1 MADNI
6 QEAIEQASKK
16 YKPTSTYDFT
26 KEIKNITLNP
36 FFIKNLEAILM
47 YFTLNVFDD
56 PRRLPVLFEVFDK
69 MIAGEKLEKDPNL
82 TNIEK
87 MVFTLYHLQQILKY
101 HAEDQGLV
109 IESTQEFTAEEI
121 KAALT
126 EMMDSS
132 KPENAQALSDLIKDK
147 LS

>member
-1 MADNI
+1 MANQI
-6 QEAIEQASKK
+6 QDALDKAAKK

-26 KEIKNITLNP
+26 KEIKNVTLNP

-56 PRRLPVLFEVFDK
+56 PMRLPVLFETFDK
-69 MIAGEKLEKDPNL
+69 LISGEKLEKEPEL

-109 IESTQEFTAEEI
+109 IEQNVEFSSEEI
-121 KAALT
+121 KEALQQ
-126 EMMDSS
+126 MMDSA
-132 KPENAQALSDLIKDK
+132 KPENALALSKLIEKK

>member
-1 MADNI
+1 MSDKI
-6 QEAIEQASKK
+6 KDAIDKASSK

-47 YFTLNVFDD
+47 YFTLNIFDD

-69 MIAGEKLEKDPNL
+69 MISGEKLKEDPKL
-82 TNIEK
+82 TEIEK

-109 IESTQEFTAEEI
+109 VESKQEFTAEEI
-121 KAALT
+121 KAALGQ
-126 EMMDSS
+126 MMDNS
-132 KPENAQALSDLIKDK
+132 KPENAEALSELIQKK

>member
-1 MADNI
+1 MANQIQDAVDNV
-6 QEAIEQASKK
+6 SKK
-16 YKPTSTYDFT
+16 YKPTNTYDFT

-36 FFIKNLEAILM
+36 FFIKNLEAILL
-47 YFTLNVFDD
+47 YFTLNVFED
-56 PRRLPVLFEVFDK
+56 PMKLPVLFETFDK
-69 MIAGEKLEKDPNL
+69 LISGEKLEKEPEL

-109 IESTQEFTAEEI
+109 VEQKLEFSSEEI
-121 KAALT
+121 KEAFQ
-126 EMMDSS
+126 EIMDSAN
-132 KPENAQALSDLIKDK
+132 PEKASALSQLINSK

>member
-1 MADNI
+1 MADQI
-6 QEAIEQASKK
+6 QDALDKAAKK
-16 YKPTSTYDFT
+16 YKPANTYDFT

-36 FFIKNLEAILM
+36 FFIKNLEAILL

-56 PRRLPVLFEVFDK
+56 PMRLPVLFETFDK
-69 MIAGEKLEKDPNL
+69 LISGEKLEKAPEL

-109 IESTQEFTAEEI
+109 VEQKVEFSTEEI
-121 KAALT
+121 KEALQQ
-126 EMMDSS
+126 MMDSA
-132 KPENAQALSDLIKDK
+132 KPENALALSQLIEKK